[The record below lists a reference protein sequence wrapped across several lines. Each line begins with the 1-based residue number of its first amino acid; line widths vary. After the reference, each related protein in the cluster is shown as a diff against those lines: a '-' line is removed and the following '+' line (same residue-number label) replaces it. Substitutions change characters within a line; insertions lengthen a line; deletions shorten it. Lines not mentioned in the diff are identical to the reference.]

1 MTTTSFTRPL
11 PRPAAPPP
19 MLDTDARDLVGRFA
33 VSRSARDRRRREPDA
48 DEGGVRTLVRAGFDF
63 TLGTAV
69 VLWHLALA
77 GRDRRRRTT
86 TGRRWSSTR

>member
-1 MTTTSFTRPL
+1 MTTTSSIRPL

-19 MLDTDARDLVGRFA
+19 IFDADARDLVGRFA
-33 VSRSARDRRRREPDA
+33 
-48 DEGGVRTLVRAGFDF
+48 DF

-77 GRDRRRRTT
+77 GRDRRRRTPT
-86 TGRRWSSTR
+86 VRPWSSTR